1 MYFGFGVT
9 TQWRNKVCVSQN
21 VNNIKRLKLYYY
33 FYRYIL
39 IPPTI
44 AREPAAAS
52 ILKKGKKLH
61 LCQNHTFVAVKS
73 SWFVNKF

>member
-1 MYFGFGVT
+1 MLKSLK
-9 TQWRNKVCVSQN
+9 NK
-21 VNNIKRLKLYYY
+21 YYIFF

-73 SWFVNKF
+73 SWFVKNNFFERKKICKKHFIVE